1 MYKKPI
7 AKDDIISK
15 NTAYIVSITARD
27 DLIKLKRIWESH
39 RNFNYLNAKINS
51 KFPSINKR
59 YEKVSDDLVAL
70 EVKNIKEVI
79 SSNGDVYD
87 FSVDEDEN
95 FIAGFGGLCC
105 HNTDADVDGQHIRTL
120 LLTFFFRYVPEL
132 IENGNVY
139 VAMSPL
145 YRIRKG
151 KDLYVYSDE
160 ELEKALKQFG
170 GKADVQRFKGLGE
183 MNPAQL
189 WDTTMDPA
197 KRILK
202 KIVIED
208 AVKANETFEML
219 MGDVVG
225 PRRKFIELNANIAEL
240 DI

>member
-1 MYKKPI
+1 
-7 AKDDIISK
+7 
-15 NTAYIVSITARD
+15 
-27 DLIKLKRIWESH
+27 
-39 RNFNYLNAKINS
+39 
-51 KFPSINKR
+51 
-59 YEKVSDDLVAL
+59 
-70 EVKNIKEVI
+70 
-79 SSNGDVYD
+79 
-87 FSVDEDEN
+87 
-95 FIAGFGGLCC
+95 
-105 HNTDADVDGQHIRTL
+105 
-120 LLTFFFRYVPEL
+120 
-132 IENGNVY
+132 
-139 VAMSPL
+139 MSPL

-183 MNPAQL
+183 MNPIQL